1 MAKESSI
8 QKNNKRKK
16 MADSLYNKRAKL
28 KKQIYDKTL
37 SLEERF
43 TLVMALAK
51 LPRNSAMS
59 RVRNRCEIT
68 GRPRGVYS
76 KFGLSRNKLRE
87 LAGEGLVPGL
97 VKSSW

>member
-16 MADSLYNKRAKL
+16 LANGLYNKRAKL
-28 KKQIYDKTL
+28 KEQIHNKDL
-37 SLEERF
+37 LLEERF
-43 TLVMALAK
+43 ALVIKLAK
-51 LPRNSAMS
+51 LPRNSAIN
-59 RVRNRCEIT
+59 RVRSRCEIT

-97 VKSSW
+97 IKSSW

>member
-16 MADSLYNKRAKL
+16 LANSLYNKRAKL
-28 KKQIYDKTL
+28 KEQIHNKDL
-37 SLEERF
+37 PLEERF
-43 TLVMALAK
+43 ALVIKLAE

-59 RVRNRCEIT
+59 RVRTRCEIT
-68 GRPRGVYS
+68 GRPRGVYK

-97 VKSSW
+97 TKSSW

>member
-16 MADSLYNKRAKL
+16 LANSLYNKRAKL
-28 KKQIYDKTL
+28 KEQIHNKDL
-37 SLEERF
+37 PLEERF
-43 TLVMALAK
+43 ALVIKLAE
-51 LPRNSAMS
+51 LPRNSAIN
-59 RVRNRCEIT
+59 RVRSRCEIT

-97 VKSSW
+97 IKSSW